1 MSPKLAKSEA
11 HTKGDDDDGEPKK
24 KTEKPKKASVAKCLI
39 VQFFFLFHSTV
50 LCYNKARDI
59 SLFCT
64 RRTPKIY
71 EHNVSPHSRC
81 MNTYTRTYTETPTNI
96 SLWYSASAPS
106 LSFWLHCTKIEYI
119 QSANRSDFSNNTMVN
134 SFSLENIGQMFY
146 CWKSYVH
153 TFALFFDVKI
163 AHMLDFGVFWKRA

>member
-1 MSPKLAKSEA
+1 MKRHLGGDFTQFRQLQRQTKIVEWVQNSPKVK
-11 HTKGDDDDGEPKK
+11 HTQKAMMMTTMVHGEQKK
-24 KTEKPKKASVAKCLI
+24 KMEKPKKASVAKCLI

-106 LSFWLHCTKIEYI
+106 LSFWLHCTKIEYSR
-119 QSANRSDFSNNTMVN
+119 SANRSNFSTIRWWIH
-134 SFSLENIGQMFY
+134 FL
-146 CWKSYVH
+146 WK
-153 TFALFFDVKI
+153 I
-163 AHMLDFGVFWKRA
+163 